1 MSTIPNFIYSF
12 FWWFSGTNKEFIKL
26 FPTEHQKYFHIG
38 ATIFITWVIATIG
51 GISLFSFVFLE
62 TQGNEYNKNIPYI
75 LGILWGIVI
84 LNIDRYMIVT
94 IKKRGSSLI
103 TNLTRRER
111 ISNFLGELYP
121 AIPRFFIAF
130 IIGIF
135 ISTPLELK
143 LFEED
148 IKNYEE
154 SLKATLVDKSSEK
167 IKLKYNKEEA
177 KITEIINGINKEI
190 ESKVIDLKKRVK
202 DKRNRI
208 TELVNIDMPDE
219 KSGTTGPKGRGKR
232 YKKLQNN
239 LDRLRED
246 RDIINNKIDEL
257 LDVYSKGKKYSS
269 TEIEN
274 LLRNRYENRI
284 KREQIQKNRSKE
296 SSRVSPEIKNLS
308 SKIQILEIAKKDE
321 GNSTIYW
328 TDFILKLFIIIL
340 ETSPILFKLLSLR
353 GPVESYID
361 KLSSEAMIEHDNA
374 SKRARLNKGSNSV

>member
-1 MSTIPNFIYSF
+1 MRTISNYIYSF

-38 ATIFITWVIATIG
+38 ATIFITWIIATIG

-62 TQGNEYNKNIPYI
+62 TQGSEFNTNIPYI
-75 LGILWGIVI
+75 LGVLWGIVI

-94 IKKRGSSLI
+94 IKKRGTSLI
-103 TNLTRRER
+103 TNLTRREKL
-111 ISNFLGELYP
+111 SNFMGELYP

-154 SLKATLVDKSSEK
+154 SLRATLVDKSIEK
-167 IKLKYNKEEA
+167 IKIKYNKEEA
-177 KITEIINGINKEI
+177 KISEIIDGINIDIKSKVNGLNRSKENKETRIKEI
-190 ESKVIDLKKRVK
+190 V
-202 DKRNRI
+202 
-208 TELVNIDMPDE
+208 TIDMKDE
-219 KSGTTGPKGRGKR
+219 KNGVTGSKGNGERF
-232 YKKLQNN
+232 KKLQNN
-239 LDRLRED
+239 LDILREE
-246 RDIINNKIDEL
+246 RDALANKIDDL
-257 LDVYSKGKKYSS
+257 LGVYSKNKKYLS
-269 TEIEN
+269 TEIET

-284 KREQIQKNRSKE
+284 KREQIQKNRSTE
-296 SSRVSPEIKNLS
+296 FSRVSPEIKNLS

-361 KLSSEAMIEHDNA
+361 KLSSEAMIEHDMA
-374 SKRARLNKGSNSV
+374 SKKARNHSIKKW